1 MLTARDGRLYMK
13 RQMKV
18 AIALIPVIAGIAAV
32 ACIVAQ

>member
-18 AIALIPVIAGIAAV
+18 AITLILVIVGIAAV
-32 ACIVAQ
+32 ACIMAQ